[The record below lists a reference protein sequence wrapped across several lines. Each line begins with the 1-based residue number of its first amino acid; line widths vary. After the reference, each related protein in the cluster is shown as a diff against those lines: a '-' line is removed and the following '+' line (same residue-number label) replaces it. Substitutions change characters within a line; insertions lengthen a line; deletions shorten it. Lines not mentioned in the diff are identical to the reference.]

1 MVLYLPMA
9 KKRKTKTFLIVS
21 LFLIIGSV
29 VIWLAVDYTWIPPAP
44 PVIREQ
50 PLSIQRHPS
59 NVYTWGIDIS
69 HHQGDVKWKMMIGDH
84 RPDFIFLKATEGNH
98 FKDNRFNTYKNEI
111 KKLGILFSGYHFMRF
126 NQNGKTQALHFLEMA
141 QPQKGELIP
150 VVDIEYQRHFYT
162 DEIAQRNIDLFM
174 ETIREKIGVYPMVYC
189 EEKYYHKYLKK
200 KYEKNIVL
208 WIANYKR
215 KPTVPHDLW
224 PKTCKYNHPSFKGK
238 IDFNLLHDERIGLED
253 LILR

>member
-1 MVLYLPMA
+1 MYFYPMA
-9 KKRKTKTFLIVS
+9 KKRKNKTFLVV
-21 LFLIIGSV
+21 LFFLIIGIV
-29 VIWLAVDYTWIPPAP
+29 GIWLAVDYTWIPPAP
-44 PVIREQ
+44 PVIHDQ
-50 PLSIQRHPS
+50 PLAIQRHPS
-59 NVYTWGIDIS
+59 NSYTWGIDIS
-69 HHQGDVKWKMMIGDH
+69 HHQGEVKWKMMIGDH

-98 FKDNRFNTYKNEI
+98 FQDNRFNEYKKEI

-126 NQNGKTQALHFLEMA
+126 NQNGKTQALRFLEMA

-150 VVDIEYQRHFYT
+150 VVDIEYQRHLYT
-162 DEIAQRNIDLFM
+162 EEIAQRNIDLFM

-200 KYEKNIVL
+200 KYEKNIIL

-224 PKTCKYNHPSFKGK
+224 QKTCKYSHPSFKGK
-238 IDFNLLHDERIGLED
+238 IDFNLLHDERIGLDD

>member
-1 MVLYLPMA
+1 MA
-9 KKRKTKTFLIVS
+9 KKRKISSLIFIVIFLC
-21 LFLIIGSV
+21 IGSAL
-29 VIWLAVDYTWIPPAP
+29 IWIAVDYTWIPPAP
-44 PVIREQ
+44 PVIRDQ
-50 PLSIQRHPS
+50 PLAIQRHPS
-59 NVYTWGIDIS
+59 NSYTWGIDIS
-69 HHQGDVKWKMMIGDH
+69 HHQGEVKWKMMIGDH

-98 FKDNRFNTYKNEI
+98 FKDNRFNEYKKEI
-111 KKLGILFSGYHFMRF
+111 KKLGILFSAYHFMRF

-162 DEIAQRNIDLFM
+162 EEIAQRNIDLFM

-200 KYEKNIVL
+200 KYEKNIIL

-224 PKTCKYNHPSFKGK
+224 QKTCKYSHPSFKGK
-238 IDFNLLHDERIGLED
+238 IDFNLLHDERIGLDD